1 MQMKGEMDR
10 NVMIYIDSYDNSVPV
25 GRFQILSDPDAQ
37 FFHGLCQ
44 LLLGINRCFDQN
56 NFPQS
61 FSQLR
66 TFQNPRKQDT
76 SSLLSTQKP
85 GGLATFSVRIL
96 FRQNASWQ
104 GMVTWVEGKQQE
116 YFRSVLELIVLMD
129 NALGFIEKT

>member
-1 MQMKGEMDR
+1 MKGEMDR

-129 NALGFIEKT
+129 NALGFTEKP

>member
-1 MQMKGEMDR
+1 MKGEMDR